1 MAEVKTIALVLRGPA
16 WRDELTLL
24 EQVEISGHLGLMA
37 RLSREGVIE
46 AAGPFAMPDERL
58 EGDALGLVIFADADL
73 ETAQRALEDDPAR
86 GTGTVAYKVLPW
98 YR

>member
-1 MAEVKTIALVLRGPA
+1 MKSVALVLRGPA
-16 WRDELTLL
+16 WREELTLR
-24 EQVEISGHLGLMA
+24 EQAEIGGHLGLMV

-58 EGDALGLVIFADADL
+58 EGEALGLVVFADADL
-73 ETAQRALEDDPAR
+73 ETARRALEDDPAR
-86 GTGTVAYKVLPW
+86 RAGTVAYKVLPW